1 MLGWKDKLAERLSTL
16 LSDSSTSSSNYYS
29 PRRGHLDSSSY
40 TLLPSQSPQ
49 QGVTNSESEPY
60 GPDTSS
66 LSDFLLSFLPAAKP
80 GSSEYNTT
88 QRVENEASSSS
99 DLVASTGGWK
109 RQNGQ
114 SIRKDG
120 LSEDKLECEPQG
132 TRDEESGVYGNSNEW
147 QLEIA
152 TDLKTSDTL
161 DQCYVPQK
169 MMLSIPDLSDESLF
183 LSDDLCEFV
192 HASLPILVRGCQWI
206 LLYSTEK
213 HGISLLTLLRKSA
226 DLPGPCLLV
235 TGDMQ
240 GAVFGGLLNGPLIP
254 TPKRKYQGT
263 NETFVFTTL
272 YGAPR
277 LFRPTGANRYYYL
290 CMNDLLAF
298 GGGGNFA
305 LCIDGD
311 LLSGTSGPCETFGNL
326 CLAYSPEFS
335 LKNVELWGFTHL
347 SRYL

>member
-16 LSDSSTSSSNYYS
+16 LSDSTSSSNYNS
-29 PRRGHLDSSSY
+29 QRRGHSDSSSY
-40 TLLPSQSPQ
+40 TLLPSESPQ
-49 QGVTNSESEPY
+49 QGVTDSESEPY
-60 GPDTSS
+60 GPNTSS
-66 LSDFLLSFLPAAKP
+66 LSDFLLSLLPAANP
-80 GSSEYNTT
+80 TSNEYNATD
-88 QRVENEASSSS
+88 RIKNEASSSS
-99 DLVASTGGWK
+99 NLGASTGWK

-120 LSEDKLECEPQG
+120 LFEEKLDCEPQG
-132 TRDEESGVYGNSNEW
+132 TRDKESGVYGNSNGW
-147 QLEIA
+147 QLVTE
-152 TDLKTSDTL
+152 TDLETSNTL
-161 DQCYVPQK
+161 DECYVPQK
-169 MMLSIPDLSDESLF
+169 MKQSLPHLSDESSF
-183 LSDDLCEFV
+183 LSDSLCEFV
-192 HASLPILVRGCQWI
+192 DASLPTLVKGCQWI

-254 TPKRKYQGT
+254 TPKKKYQGT

-298 GGGGNFA
+298 GGGDNFA
-305 LCIDGD
+305 LCVDGD
-311 LLSGTSGPCETFGNL
+311 LLNGTSGPSETFGNL

>member
-1 MLGWKDKLAERLSTL
+1 MLGWKDRLAGRLSTL
-16 LSDSSTSSSNYYS
+16 LSDTSTSSSNYYS
-29 PRRGHLDSSSY
+29 HRRGDSDSSSY
-40 TLLPSQSPQ
+40 TLIPSESPH
-49 QGVTNSESEPY
+49 QGVTDSESEPY

-66 LSDFLLSFLPAAKP
+66 LSGFLLSFLPTANP
-80 GSSEYNTT
+80 GSSEYNAT

-99 DLVASTGGWK
+99 NLGASTGRK

-120 LSEDKLECEPQG
+120 LFEEKVEYEPQG
-132 TRDEESGVYGNSNEW
+132 TRDEESGFNGKSNEW
-147 QLEIA
+147 QLETK

-169 MMLSIPDLSDESLF
+169 MIPSIPDLSDESSF

-192 HASLPILVRGCQWI
+192 HASLPTLVRGCQWI

-235 TGDMQ
+235 TGDTQ

-305 LCIDGD
+305 LCIDGE
-311 LLSGTSGPCETFGNL
+311 LLSGTSGPCDTFGNQ
-326 CLAYSPEFS
+326 CLACTPEFS

>member
-29 PRRGHLDSSSY
+29 HRSGLLDSSSY
-40 TLLPSQSPQ
+40 TLLPSESPQ
-49 QGVTNSESEPY
+49 QGVTDSESEPY
-60 GPDTSS
+60 RPDTSS
-66 LSDFLLSFLPAAKP
+66 LSDFLLSLLPAASP
-80 GSSEYNTT
+80 GSNEYNATH
-88 QRVENEASSSS
+88 RVENEASSSS
-99 DLVASTGGWK
+99 NLGASTGRK

-114 SIRKDG
+114 SIKKDR
-120 LSEDKLECEPQG
+120 LFEDKLECEPQG
-132 TRDEESGVYGNSNEW
+132 TRDEESGVYGDSNER
-147 QLEIA
+147 QLE
-152 TDLKTSDTL
+152 TETHMKTSDTL
-161 DQCYVPQK
+161 DQCNVPQN
-169 MMLSIPDLSDESLF
+169 MMLSLPELSDESSF
-183 LSDDLCEFV
+183 LSENICEFV
-192 HASLPILVRGCQWI
+192 HASLPTLVRGCQWI

-311 LLSGTSGPCETFGNL
+311 LLNGTSGPCQTFGNL

-335 LKNVELWGFTHL
+335 LKNVELWGFAHL

>member
-1 MLGWKDKLAERLSTL
+1 MLGWKDRLAERLSTL
-16 LSDSSTSSSNYYS
+16 LSDTSTSSNNYS
-29 PRRGHLDSSSY
+29 HRRSDLDSSSY
-40 TLLPSQSPQ
+40 MLIPSESPQ
-49 QGVTNSESEPY
+49 QGVTDSESEPY

-66 LSDFLLSFLPAAKP
+66 LSGFLLSFLPTANP
-80 GSSEYNTT
+80 GSSECNAT

-99 DLVASTGGWK
+99 NLGASTEWK

-114 SIRKDG
+114 SIREHG
-120 LSEDKLECEPQG
+120 LFEDKVEYEPQG
-132 TRDEESGVYGNSNEW
+132 TRDEESGFYGKSNQW
-147 QLEIA
+147 QRETK

-161 DQCYVPQK
+161 DQCYLSHK
-169 MMLSIPDLSDESLF
+169 MIPSIPDLSDKSSF

-192 HASLPILVRGCQWI
+192 HASLPTLVRGCQWI

-235 TGDMQ
+235 TGDRQ

-311 LLSGTSGPCETFGNL
+311 LLSGTSGPCETFGNQ